1 MSYTRNFQHIVFRT
15 KCSELTI
22 PEDQKRILLTFL
34 FEYCKRARVYLRRV
48 NTYRNHVHMLVD
60 LPPSMPIS
68 EFVRGVKSRS
78 SAELSHSRVFPYFN
92 GWAVGYASFSVSYY
106 EVEKI
111 TNYIKNQEEH
121 HQSTSFEEEFLSLLR
136 VNGVTEDEYVFK
148 D

>member
-1 MSYTRNFQHIVFRT
+1 
-15 KCSELTI
+15 
-22 PEDQKRILLTFL
+22 
-34 FEYCKRARVYLRRV
+34 
-48 NTYRNHVHMLVD
+48 MLVD

-78 SAELSHSRVFPYFN
+78 SAELSHSRVFPHFN

>member
-34 FEYCKRARVYLRRV
+34 FKYCKRARVYLRRV
-48 NTYRNHVHMLVD
+48 N
-60 LPPSMPIS
+60 
-68 EFVRGVKSRS
+68 
-78 SAELSHSRVFPYFN
+78 
-92 GWAVGYASFSVSYY
+92 ASFSVSYY

>member
-48 NTYRNHVHMLVD
+48 NAYRNHVHMLVD

-78 SAELSHSRVFPYFN
+78 SAELSIAVFSRISTDGLLAMPRFLFPTMRLKK
-92 GWAVGYASFSVSYY
+92 SQT
-106 EVEKI
+106 I
-111 TNYIKNQEEH
+111 
-121 HQSTSFEEEFLSLLR
+121 
-136 VNGVTEDEYVFK
+136 
-148 D
+148 